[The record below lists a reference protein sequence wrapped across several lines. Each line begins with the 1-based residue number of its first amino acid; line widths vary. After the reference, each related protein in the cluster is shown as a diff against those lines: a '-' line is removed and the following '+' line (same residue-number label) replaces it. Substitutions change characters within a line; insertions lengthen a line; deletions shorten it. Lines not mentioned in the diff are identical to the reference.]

1 MNNLKIIGLVLIGLG
16 ILGFAIPAFTTRENK
31 EVVRVGDVQLN
42 AKTDETHTIPPL
54 LAGGVLIV
62 GVVLVGAGVMRRT

>member
-1 MNNLKIIGLVLIGLG
+1 MGNLKIIGLVLIGLG

-31 EVVRVGDVQLN
+31 EVARVGDVQLN

-62 GVVLVGAGVMRRT
+62 GLVLVGAGVMKRT